1 MPNPFNK
8 GWKYLMQSFDAK
20 IDENADPKVQVQQA
34 VAEAKRRHQEITNH
48 AASIIG
54 NRNQLQMKLDRLL
67 KSQEDLQNKAR
78 TAIQAS
84 DKASAA
90 GDAGKAQQ
98 FNNAA
103 EVIASQLVS
112 VEQEL
117 EQTKAAYAAAEQAAQ
132 EAQRQQKQSE
142 AHLQEQLSQVSQL
155 ERQIDQAKMQEQTA
169 QTMGTIGQIGADG
182 NVPTLD
188 GVREKIERRYANALG
203 AQELAQG
210 SMTDRMAE
218 IESAGTD
225 VAASNRLA
233 EIRASMGGGELEAGK
248 SGAAGELEDAPV
260 TEAAAGKDAPADGVD
275 DALAE
280 AEAYIGED
288 AAPDDVPPTSSTK
301 LSE

>member
-8 GWKYLMQSFDAK
+8 GWKYLMQSFDSK

-34 VAEAKRRHQEITNH
+34 VAEAKRRHQEITNQ

-54 NRNQLQMKLDRLL
+54 NRNQLQMKMDRLL
-67 KSQEDLQNKAR
+67 KSQQDLQNKAR
-78 TAIQAS
+78 TAIQAA
-84 DKASAA
+84 DKAAAA
-90 GDAGKAQQ
+90 GDNEKAQQ
-98 FNNAA
+98 FNTTA

-117 EQTKAAYAAAEQAAQ
+117 EQTKAAYAAAEQAAG

-142 AHLQEQLSQVSQL
+142 ARLQEQLNEVSKL

-169 QTMGTIGQIGADG
+169 QTMGSITQNGGND

-233 EIRASMGGGELEAGK
+233 EIRASMAGATGELEA
-248 SGAAGELEDAPV
+248 AQ
-260 TEAAAGKDAPADGVD
+260 DAPAEIEEAPGETTKTEAPVNGGVN

-280 AEAYIGED
+280 AEAYIGDEGDTRDD
-288 AAPDDVPPTSSTK
+288 APETPAPEK
-301 LSE
+301 